1 MSVDFYY
8 SASWTGTTIV
18 CAPTP
23 PSTTPPTT
31 STTTTAKIGTV
42 QWDGCIHAI
51 TEVLRSFNITVSDV
65 SMSTATTSKTGT
77 LTNPTPA
84 PVTGADVLR
93 ALLTTAR
100 TVGVTGTTSV
110 GIESL
115 NATPYTALQL
125 KYTDIAVNGVQASGS
140 FSVSSHS
147 SETYVNVNRASFV
160 ILPQSVKAR
169 SIVIVITVGGVK
181 VTIIVRW

>member
-1 MSVDFYY
+1 MSFVDYY

-23 PSTTPPTT
+23 TSTTT
-31 STTTTAKIGTV
+31 STTTAAKIGTV
-42 QWDGCIHAI
+42 QWDGCIRAI
-51 TEVLRSFNITVSDV
+51 TAVLDSLNVTVSSV
-65 SMSTATTSKTGT
+65 SMSTATTSRTGT
-77 LTNPTPA
+77 GTTTTGTTD
-84 PVTGADVLR
+84 VTGADVLR

-100 TVGVTGTTSV
+100 TVGVAGTTSV

-115 NATPYTALQL
+115 HATPYTALQL
-125 KYTDIAVNGVQASGS
+125 QYTDIAVTGVQASGS
-140 FSVSSHS
+140 FSVSHI
-147 SETYVNVNRASFV
+147 SEKYVNVNRASFV
-160 ILPQSVKAR
+160 IFPPSVKAR